1 MRLGEHL
8 GENIRIALDTMRTSK
23 MRSALTILGVVIGVA
38 TVMAMAAI
46 VQGVRDQIL
55 HTLEIAGPTT
65 FYVVKTSTPTNPN
78 QLPAA
83 IRDRPDVAP
92 REATAVATLPRI
104 QYAAIWGQTMGRV
117 EYRGIRTQQVAVF
130 GADNGFPEVQG
141 GDLLAGRWFTRA
153 ELAGGAGVAVL
164 DQDVARRL
172 FGREDPLDKVV
183 RVGGWP
189 ARVIGVYE
197 QPANIFSPP
206 GQATGAILPYAMLD
220 HDFQFDRTNALWIVV
235 KPRPGVTVEQ
245 AQEDVLTVLRRLRH
259 LRPSQPNSFD
269 LMTQDQILDTFNKIT
284 GVFFLVMIVLS
295 AVALMVG
302 GIGVMAIMMVSVT
315 DRTREIGVRKALGAT
330 HRDIMLQ
337 FLTEAATLTGIGG
350 VIGIVLGLGMG
361 RLATMMMN
369 IEATT
374 PVRYTLIAVA
384 VSVSIGLVFGLLPAN
399 RAAKMDPVEAL
410 RYE

>member
-350 VIGIVLGLGMG
+350 AIGIVLGLGMG

>member
-1 MRLGEHL
+1 
-8 GENIRIALDTMRTSK
+8 
-23 MRSALTILGVVIGVA
+23 
-38 TVMAMAAI
+38 
-46 VQGVRDQIL
+46 
-55 HTLEIAGPTT
+55 
-65 FYVVKTSTPTNPN
+65 
-78 QLPAA
+78 
-83 IRDRPDVAP
+83 
-92 REATAVATLPRI
+92 
-104 QYAAIWGQTMGRV
+104 V

-153 ELAGGAGVAVL
+153 ELAGGAAVAVL
-164 DQDVARRL
+164 DQDVARRI

-235 KPRPGVTVEQ
+235 KPRPAVTVEQ
-245 AQEDVLTVLRRLRH
+245 AQEDVLTVLRRMRH

-350 VIGIVLGLGMG
+350 AIGILLGLGMG

-374 PVRYTLIAVA
+374 PVRYTLIAVT

>member
-172 FGREDPLDKVV
+172 FGREDPLDQVV

-245 AQEDVLTVLRRLRH
+245 AQEDVLTVLRRRRH